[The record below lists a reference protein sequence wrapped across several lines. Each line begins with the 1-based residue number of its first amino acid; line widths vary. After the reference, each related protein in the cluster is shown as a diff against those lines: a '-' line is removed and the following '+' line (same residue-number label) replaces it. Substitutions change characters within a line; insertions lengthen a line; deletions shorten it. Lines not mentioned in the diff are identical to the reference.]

1 MSAKWLWLKIPVLK
15 GILELYQEDSLK
27 YEAALFL
34 IDNMAYYQGAD
45 SGELESVYKAYDI
58 FSTGRYTYRQAL
70 DSAEGCAESP
80 KTCSRYDGKADVDM
94 EPGFLVSN
102 IEWAF
107 KVWREQPWGKN
118 VSFEQF
124 CEYILPYRIG
134 NEELVP
140 WREKLYYQFM
150 PIIEKYKND
159 PQIEN
164 PTFAAHI
171 VLDSLLRA
179 PFHFTGEM
187 ATSVRIGQDSGLEG
201 RKLSGLVRHVGIH
214 LQGRWESLAA

>member
-1 MSAKWLWLKIPVLK
+1 MKLMKIRKPVVGKMAVTAVIVIVAVGVYAVWGSRRSERVHVREMALAENPGLK

-70 DSAEGCAESP
+70 DSAERLCGKP
-80 KTCSRYDGKADVDM
+80 KNVQQIRWKADVDM

-140 WREKLYYQFM
+140 
-150 PIIEKYKND
+150 
-159 PQIEN
+159 
-164 PTFAAHI
+164 
-171 VLDSLLRA
+171 
-179 PFHFTGEM
+179 
-187 ATSVRIGQDSGLEG
+187 
-201 RKLSGLVRHVGIH
+201 
-214 LQGRWESLAA
+214 